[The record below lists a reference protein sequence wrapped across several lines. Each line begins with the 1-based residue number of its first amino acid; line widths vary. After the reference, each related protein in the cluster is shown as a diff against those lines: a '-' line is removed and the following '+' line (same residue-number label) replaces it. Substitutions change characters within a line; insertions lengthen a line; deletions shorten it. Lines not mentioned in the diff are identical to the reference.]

1 MPGGFDVVEKSKIEF
16 KPPEFLCDKS
26 ISRTIEAPLP
36 ASHHFMAICG
46 PAGSGKTSL
55 MLGMLTSKQM
65 YRRAFH
71 HVHLVM
77 PEHSRGS
84 IKNSP
89 FEGHDK
95 SYNDLDWSTLNK
107 IREAVEAASKKKQ
120 YSLIIMDDVGA
131 ALKDKEIQRLL
142 KQLIWNRRHLRTSI
156 WIMAQSFNS
165 MPMPIRKSISHL
177 AMYKPNNNKEAKLLF
192 DELVYVEKEDATK
205 LMDFVFEKRH
215 DFLFVDIAGGTFYK
229 NFDRIEQEGHHAPEK
244 EKGE

>member
-1 MPGGFDVVEKSKIEF
+1 MTFSIAKKSKIDW

-26 ISRTIEAPLP
+26 ISRHIEPPLP
-36 ASHHFMAICG
+36 SSHHFMVICG

-55 MLGMLTSKQM
+55 MLSMLTSKQM
-65 YRRAFH
+65 YCRAFH
-71 HVHLVM
+71 HVHLIM

-89 FEGHDK
+89 FDNHDK
-95 SYNDLDWSTLNK
+95 NHDELDWPTLEK
-107 IREAVEAASKKKQ
+107 IKGAVEAASKKKQ

-131 ALKDKEIQRLL
+131 ALKDKEIQRQL

-177 AMYKPNNNKEAKLLF
+177 AMYKPNNAKEARLLF
-192 DELVYVEKEDATK
+192 DELVYMEKEDAAQ
-205 LMDFVFEKRH
+205 LMDFVFEHRH
-215 DFLFVDIAGGTFYK
+215 DFLFVDIAGGKFYK
-229 NFDRIEQEGHHAPEK
+229 NFDLIKQRGHDANEEEEG
-244 EKGE
+244 G